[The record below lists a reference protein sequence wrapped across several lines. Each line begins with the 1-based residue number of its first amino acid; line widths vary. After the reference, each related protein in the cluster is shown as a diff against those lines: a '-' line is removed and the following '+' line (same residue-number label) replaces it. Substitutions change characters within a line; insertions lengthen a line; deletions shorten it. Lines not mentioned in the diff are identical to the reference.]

1 MMPLDRFPN
10 TIPDVSVTD
19 AIATCDVI
27 PFGNYSGGFV
37 IIPTTA
43 GASVTSLTWY
53 VSDKETGT
61 YLPASDEDS
70 VPIVQTVAHTN
81 AYAIP
86 SAIFGARFVK
96 ILANAAGTLILTVKG

>member
-1 MMPLDRFPN
+1 MPLDRLPN
-10 TIPDVSVTD
+10 TLPDVSVTD

-27 PFGNYSGGFV
+27 PFGSYSGGFV

-61 YLPASDEDS
+61 FVAAYDEDG
-70 VPIVQTVAHTN
+70 VAVTQTVAHSK

>member
-1 MMPLDRFPN
+1 MLDRFPN
-10 TIPDVSVTD
+10 TLVDVDVTD
-19 AIATCDVI
+19 SIATCDEI
-27 PFGNYSGGFV
+27 PFGSYSGGFC

-53 VSDKETGT
+53 VSDKSGGT
-61 YLPASDEDS
+61 FVAAYDEDG
-70 VPIVQTVAHTN
+70 VAIAQTVAHSK

-86 SAIFGARFVK
+86 SALFGARFVK